1 VLLEREDD
9 WTIEAMRMA
18 LPDLLA
24 LGPEWV
30 LLKGGHLQDSGES
43 NDLLHGPGG
52 TVTFAAPR
60 IATRNDHGTGC
71 TLSSAIAALLPSRSV
86 EESVRQAKAFLHAAL
101 AASDALDVGHGH
113 GPVHH
118 FHRLWPAAETEG

>member
-1 VLLEREDD
+1 MQL
-9 WTIEAMRMA
+9 A
-18 LPDLLA
+18 LPDLLT

-30 LLKGGHLQDSGES
+30 LLKGRHLQDSRQS
-43 NDLLHGPGG
+43 NDLLHGTGG

-60 IATRNDHGTGC
+60 IVTRNDHGTGC
-71 TLSSAIAALLPSRSV
+71 TLSSAIAALLPSRGV
-86 EESVRQAKAFLHAAL
+86 QDSVREAKAFLHGTL

-118 FHRLWPAAETEG
+118 FYRLWPSA